1 MWRGT
6 LIVIPPIGT
15 LGIVPVCMLPIGL
28 ITNDSWF
35 MMGFFRASISL
46 LLLSLLFTSP
56 VVAQTKL
63 EIIPLKNRLVEEVFP
78 TIRMSWESV
87 AL

>member
-1 MWRGT
+1 MWIGT
-6 LIVIPPIGT
+6 LIFTAHIGT
-15 LGIVPVCMLPIGL
+15 LGIVAVCMLPTGL
-28 ITNDSWF
+28 IIIDSWF
-35 MMGFFRASISL
+35 MMGFFLASIPM